1 MQMCFITGVFLTEG
15 ITPRCEALGTR
26 RCAMLVITGA
36 TGKTGSKLAELLI
49 EKGQTIRVIGRDA
62 GRLKGLAAKGAEAAV
77 GDMADTAFLA
87 KAFSGADA
95 VFALIPPN
103 FGVADFRAYQD
114 AIGKNIAAAI
124 KGSGVKYV
132 VNLSSQGAHLPDR
145 TGPIKGLHEQEER
158 LNKLEG
164 VNVLHLRPT
173 YFMENLLMNIDMI
186 RKMNIMGSAV
196 RGDVKFAMIATN
208 DIAAYA
214 AERLVKRD
222 FTGKSVADLL
232 GERDLSLNE
241 AAAII
246 GRKLGKPDLSYVAF
260 PYEDAEKGMVAM
272 GLTPDMSRL
281 YIEMSKALNEGLFAV
296 NIPRTKN
303 NTTPTAFEAFADLF
317 AAAYKAS

>member
-1 MQMCFITGVFLTEG
+1 
-15 ITPRCEALGTR
+15 
-26 RCAMLVITGA
+26 MLVIAGA
-36 TGKTGSKLAELLI
+36 TGKTGSKLTEILMK
-49 EKGQTIRVIGRDA
+49 EGHKVRVIGRDA
-62 GRLKGLAAKGAEAAV
+62 EKLKGFTTKGAEAAV
-77 GDMADTAFLA
+77 GNITDTAFLTR
-87 KAFSGADA
+87 AFTGAEA
-95 VFALIPPN
+95 VFALMPPN
-103 FGVADFRAYQD
+103 FVAADFRAYQEK
-114 AIGKNIAAAI
+114 IGVSIVDAI

-145 TGPIKGLHEQEER
+145 TGPIKGLHDQEER
-158 LNKLEG
+158 LNRLAG

-196 RGDVKFAMIATN
+196 RGDVRFAMIATK

-241 AAAII
+241 AAGII
-246 GRKLGKPDLSYVAF
+246 GKKLGKPDLAYVTF

-272 GLTPDMSRL
+272 GLTADLSRL
-281 YIEMSKALNEGLFAV
+281 YIEMSRALNDGLFAV
-296 NIPRTKN
+296 SIPRTKE
-303 NTTPTAFEAFADLF
+303 NTTPTTFESFADLF
-317 AAAYKAS
+317 AAAYQASESGGRKVA

>member
-1 MQMCFITGVFLTEG
+1 M
-15 ITPRCEALGTR
+15 R

-36 TGKTGSKLAELLI
+36 TGKTGSKLTEMLL
-49 EKGQTIRVIGRDA
+49 EKGHKVRVIGRDA
-62 GRLKGLAAKGAEAAV
+62 GKLKAFTSKGAEAAV
-77 GDMADTAFLA
+77 GDVADKAFLT
-87 KAFSGADA
+87 KAFSGAEA

-103 FGVADFRAYQD
+103 FGVADFRAYQ
-114 AIGKNIAAAI
+114 AKIGENIVTAI
-124 KGSGVKYV
+124 KDSGVKYV
-132 VNLSSQGAHLPDR
+132 VNLSSQGAHLPDK
-145 TGPIKGLHEQEER
+145 TGPIKGLHDQEER
-158 LNKLEG
+158 LNKLKG

-196 RGDVKFAMIATN
+196 RGDVKFAMIATK

-214 AERLVKRD
+214 ADRLVKRD

-232 GERDLSLNE
+232 GERDLSLND

-246 GRKLGKPDLSYVAF
+246 GKKLGKPDLAYVTF

-272 GLTPDMSRL
+272 GLTADMSRL

-296 NIPRTKN
+296 NIPRTKE
-303 NTTPTAFEAFADLF
+303 NTTPTAFETFADLF
-317 AAAYKAS
+317 AAAYHASGSGGRKVA